1 MRLVYD
7 PVREHFLRP
16 LIAAEPYVEK
26 SIAEAVPTAVR
37 GFEYVADRRLAM
49 QRITYSALAYRTYK
63 VRRWITH
70 GDTSPSLE
78 DWGIAFTVAV
88 LAIALS
94 GYTNPY
100 TAVPAAMMDIR
111 NLYNYF
117 Y

>member
-7 PVREHFLRP
+7 PVREGFLKP
-16 LIAAEPYVEK
+16 IIAAEPYVEAA
-26 SIAEAVPTAVR
+26 IPAAVR
-37 GFEYVADRRLAM
+37 GFEFLADRRLDM
-49 QRITYSALAYRTYK
+49 QRITYSALTYRTHE

-70 GDTSPSLE
+70 GDTSPSAE

>member
-7 PVREHFLRP
+7 PVREGFLKP
-16 LIAAEPYVEK
+16 IIAAEPYVE
-26 SIAEAVPTAVR
+26 AAVPAAVR
-37 GFEYVADRRLAM
+37 GFEFLADRRLDM
-49 QRITYSALAYRTYK
+49 QRITYSALTYRTRD

-70 GDTSPSLE
+70 GDTSPSAE
-78 DWGIAFTVAV
+78 DWGVAVTVAV
-88 LAIALS
+88 LAIAMS
-94 GYTNPY
+94 GYWNPY